1 LASRIRPSQVEST
14 LGCLRLLQKMTQE
27 WESYNDNV
35 SPDDEFLIWRGP
47 YLHWDRHLRWPMPVR
62 DVRELTKASTSH

>member
-35 SPDDEFLIWRGP
+35 SPHDEF
-47 YLHWDRHLRWPMPVR
+47 
-62 DVRELTKASTSH
+62 